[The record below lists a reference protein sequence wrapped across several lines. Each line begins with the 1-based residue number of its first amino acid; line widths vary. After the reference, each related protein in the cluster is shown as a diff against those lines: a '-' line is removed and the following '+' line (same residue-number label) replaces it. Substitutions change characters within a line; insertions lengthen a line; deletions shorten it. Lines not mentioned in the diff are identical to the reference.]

1 MTKEDLLIEISII
14 LTRRKANK
22 LAGLAENNPGFI
34 KVVLDLAFYPK
45 KEIAFRA
52 AWILENV
59 YFKNTS
65 GLNIFLNEFIDAYC
79 LQKKPELSKTFH

>member
-34 KVVLDLAFYPK
+34 KVVL
-45 KEIAFRA
+45 
-52 AWILENV
+52 
-59 YFKNTS
+59 
-65 GLNIFLNEFIDAYC
+65 
-79 LQKKPELSKTFH
+79 H